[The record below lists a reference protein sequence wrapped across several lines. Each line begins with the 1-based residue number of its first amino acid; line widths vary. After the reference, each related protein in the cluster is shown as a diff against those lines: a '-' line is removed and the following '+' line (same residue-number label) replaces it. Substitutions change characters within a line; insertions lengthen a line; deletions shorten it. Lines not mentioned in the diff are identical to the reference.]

1 LVVVVVLAMIVGL
14 RGRYQSLGSLPAK
27 NIFLVLSGPCNRA
40 FWLYYFKVLKMGNA
54 SQVAPIDKSSVVFVA
69 IFTTLFLGEK
79 L

>member
-1 LVVVVVLAMIVGL
+1 
-14 RGRYQSLGSLPAK
+14 
-27 NIFLVLSGPCNRA
+27 
-40 FWLYYFKVLKMGNA
+40 MGNA